1 MDLTKDLRVGYK
13 QLWTTCAIRPEREA
27 IVDQLVDRIGKNRK
41 RYEAAAR
48 PQGVPWHVVAVIHML
63 EGGGNF
69 TTHLHNGDPLRARTV
84 HVPSG
89 RPATGSPPFTWE
101 ASASDALAQQGMN
114 LWHDWSVPGT
124 LFVLERY
131 NGFGYR
137 PRGINSPYLWSFS
150 NQYTK
155 GKYVADGKFDAS
167 AISEQCGAAV
177 LLTRMVQRGL
187 TKLGPGG
194 ARNGGGAVVPDDG
207 IMRKGAKGPQVV
219 AFKKLL
225 QAWFERTA
233 PGEWATFGI
242 AGNDVFG
249 GGLFKAIKVAQGR
262 LGIEVDGE
270 VGNQTRTALA
280 AKPSKVAVF
289 KVKDLGVNLPVK
301 KANGKSLGARLVQ
314 SWLSLG
320 GFQVAVDG
328 EFGGTTEEVVA
339 AFQTK
344 RGLTVTGVVDDATW
358 KALTAPMAAALQ
370 QIPKRKNLGAL
381 VVAYAQQHLKQHPLE
396 IGGPNSGPWVR
407 LYTDGKEGA
416 DYPWCAGF
424 ASFIV
429 KQAADTLGVAPPVPR
444 TLAVDVM
451 AANAGSR
458 FVAGSSPGAQAR
470 LKPGTIFMQLARA
483 NERQKYKYRHTGLI
497 VKPGPTSMTTIEGNT
512 NDDGSADGYEV
523 CARTRAY
530 GDMDF
535 IVL

>member
-1 MDLTKDLRVGYK
+1 MDLTKDLRANYK
-13 QLWTTCAIRPEREA
+13 QLWTTCAIRPERAA
-27 IVDQLVDRIGKNRK
+27 IVDELVDRLAKNRK
-41 RYEAAAR
+41 RYERAVAGS
-48 PQGVPWHVVAVIHML
+48 GVPWHVVGVIHML
-63 EGGGNF
+63 EGGGSF
-69 TTHLHNGDPLRARTV
+69 TTHLHNGDPLTGRTV
-84 HVPSG
+84 HVPAG
-89 RPATGSPPFTWE
+89 RPATGRPPFQWE
-101 ASASDALAQQGMN
+101 ASAADALAQQGLN
-114 LWHDWSVPGT
+114 AWRDWTVPGT

-137 PRGINSPYLWSFS
+137 PRKINSPYLWSFS

-155 GKYVADGKFDAS
+155 GKYVADGRFDA
-167 AISEQCGAAV
+167 AAVSEQCGAAV

-187 TKLGPGG
+187 TKLGPG
-194 ARNGGGAVVPDDG
+194 ASRNGAGPVVDDG
-207 IMRKGAKGPQVV
+207 ILRKGAKGPQVV

-233 PGEWATFGI
+233 PGEWEAFGI
-242 AGNDVFG
+242 AGNDVVG
-249 GGLFKAIKVAQGR
+249 GGLFKAIKVAQAR

-270 VGNQTRTALA
+270 VGSQTRTALA
-280 AKPSKVAVF
+280 AKPSKIAVF
-289 KVKDLGVNLPVK
+289 KVKDLGITLPVQ

-314 SWLSLG
+314 GWLSLG
-320 GFQVAVDG
+320 GFHVAVDG

-344 RGLTVTGVVDDATW
+344 RGLPVTGVVDGATW
-358 KALTAPMAAALQ
+358 AALTAPMAAALRP
-370 QIPKRKNLGAL
+370 IPKRTSLGAL

-416 DYPWCAGF
+416 EYPWCAGF

-444 TLAVDVM
+444 TLAVDVL

-458 FVAGSSPGAQAR
+458 FVAGSSPGAQSR
-470 LKPGTIFMQLARA
+470 LKPGTIFMQLARGS
-483 NERQKYKYRHTGLI
+483 ERQKYKYRHTGLI
-497 VKPGPTSMTTIEGNT
+497 VKPGPTSMMTIEGNT

-523 CARTRAY
+523 CARTRTY

-535 IVL
+535 VVL